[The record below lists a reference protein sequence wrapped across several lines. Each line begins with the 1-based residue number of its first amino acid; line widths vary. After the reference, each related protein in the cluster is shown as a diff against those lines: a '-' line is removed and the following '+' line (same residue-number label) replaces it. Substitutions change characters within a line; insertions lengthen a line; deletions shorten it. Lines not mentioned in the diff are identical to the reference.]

1 MAIHELYRTI
11 RNCVRKLGFRESLY
25 VVWAYSQYLQIPDF
39 RLPSDIEASHQ
50 FLDADPPQTMLPEWT
65 VEHIAREVIRYAD
78 EEPRDGHSLRRWAT
92 LAEIANTLRDLEN
105 EIYGQFGGPD
115 RIQLELIRITH
126 RQFVWQ
132 QQHFGWRWII
142 RYYKIFNTS
151 AITEIAERTLG
162 LSIDQI
168 YLIGMAYIA
177 IFSKNPHATVPPNVE
192 IPGLQVEH
200 VERFLA
206 LTSRSSAFLRA
217 RLRAEHAL
225 DETFAYHYSSLREF
239 PLVQISH
246 YGKDEIACPVPT
258 LLFWRITTGLYYS
271 LTNQR
276 GFATAFGSS
285 FQEHVGEVLRRR
297 VTSDEMTVLPE
308 AQYQI
313 GHKRKDTVDWL
324 VQQGDES
331 SLFIECKTM
340 RLTWNSKAGLTDLS
354 AIDQDVRKFAGA
366 IVQVYKTIRDYKANH
381 YPQLNFVAK
390 RRIFPMV
397 VTMEDW
403 FLFGDWFPARLDQ
416 AVRSAFVN
424 AELPAAWIEEM
435 PYSVISLH
443 DFEKSCGVI
452 NATGISPFIIDK
464 IADADL
470 KRWAFGAYC
479 NHKYRDIVSEL
490 PSLFL
495 DDFDQLFANIR

>member
-1 MAIHELYRTI
+1 MATQELYRTI
-11 RNCVRKLGFRESLY
+11 RNCVRKLGLRESLS

-39 RLPSDIEASHQ
+39 LFPNDVEVIRE
-50 FLDADPPQTMLPEWT
+50 FLDANPPQSMLAEWT

-78 EEPRDGHSLRRWAT
+78 EEPRDGRSLRQWAT
-92 LAEIANTLRDLEN
+92 LAEIANTFRDLEN
-105 EIYGQFGGPD
+105 QIYGEFGGPD
-115 RIQLELIRITH
+115 LIQLELIRIAH

-132 QQHFGWRWII
+132 QQRFGWRWII
-142 RYYKIFNTS
+142 RYYKIFNTT
-151 AITEIAERTLG
+151 AIAEIAERTLG

-177 IFSKNPHATVPPNVE
+177 IFFRHPRAVLQLNVE
-192 IPGLQVEH
+192 IPGIQAEH
-200 VERFLA
+200 VDRFLA
-206 LTSRSSAFLRA
+206 ITSRSRAFLRE

-225 DETFAYHYSSLREF
+225 DDTFAYRYSSLREF
-239 PLVQISH
+239 PLVRIS
-246 YGKDEIACPVPT
+246 YFGKDEIACPVPT

-271 LTNQR
+271 LMGQR
-276 GFATAFGSS
+276 GFPTAFGSS
-285 FQEHVGEVLRRR
+285 FQAHVGEVLRRR
-297 VTSDEMTVLPE
+297 ITSDEMTVLPE
-308 AQYQI
+308 AEYQI
-313 GHKRKDTVDWL
+313 GHKRKDTVDWMI
-324 VQQGDES
+324 QQGDDS

-354 AIDQDVRKFAGA
+354 AIDQDIRKLAGA

-381 YPQLNFVAK
+381 YPQLSFVAT

-403 FLFGDWFPARLDQ
+403 FFFGDWFPARLDQ

-424 AELPAAWIEEM
+424 AELPAAWIDEM

-452 NATGISPFIIDK
+452 NTTGISPFISDK
-464 IADADL
+464 LADADL

-479 NHKYRDIVSEL
+479 NHKYRNIVSAL
-490 PSLFL
+490 PLLFR